1 MGARVA
7 GFDGNRVV
15 EVGASEAVYG
25 EGGFV
30 VELDRF
36 TGPIDLLLH
45 LIREQD
51 IDIFDIPIS
60 QITTQFLEAITGVE
74 VLGLDR
80 AGEFLEMAAVLV
92 RIKAQMLMPRRTA
105 GEGELDDPR
114 AELVR
119 RLLEYEHFTEVA
131 QRLEEAQADRLR
143 KYRRGFVPPRQKPA
157 PIVELTITWEDF
169 YAAAL
174 NVGERQHVAAEHHVK
189 ARAVPLEEKV
199 GLILQTLARLD
210 RIEFRRLVEP
220 FGDRLHGVV
229 TMLAGLE
236 LSKRREV
243 LLRQS
248 APFAALWLYRRTLS
262 DAERVAIDAAP
273 DWAEEAASAVQVA
286 AAADI
291 ADAVRADAGMHDPE
305 TDASAHEPGTDAI
318 IDAGVR
324 DRHHAEPADEAPNA
338 TDADH

>member
-1 MGARVA
+1 MVDVA
-7 GFDGNRVV
+7 Q
-15 EVGASEAVYG
+15 G
-25 EGGFV
+25 EPTFGESGGFV

-51 IDIFDIPIS
+51 IDIFDIPIA
-60 QITTQFLEAITGVE
+60 QITTQFLEAIAGVE
-74 VLGLDR
+74 ALGLDR

-92 RIKAQMLMPRRTA
+92 RIKAQMLMPRRTDID
-105 GEGELDDPR
+105 GDLEYPR

-119 RLLEYEHFTEVA
+119 RLLEYEHFSEVA
-131 QRLEEAQADRLR
+131 SRLEAAQAERLR
-143 KYRRGFVPPRQKPA
+143 KYRRGFIPAREKPA
-157 PIVELTITWEDF
+157 PIVEVRITWEDF

-174 NVGERQHVAAEHHVK
+174 NVGERQQQPAEHHVA
-189 ARAVPLEEKV
+189 ARAVPMEEKV

-220 FGDRLHGVV
+220 FGNRLHGVI

-248 APFAALWLYRRTLS
+248 APFAALWLYRRTLTEAERAAIDVDS
-262 DAERVAIDAAP
+262 VLDDGVDAEPV
-273 DWAEEAASAVQVA
+273 
-286 AAADI
+286 
-291 ADAVRADAGMHDPE
+291 ADADQALAGAGGERA
-305 TDASAHEPGTDAI
+305 
-318 IDAGVR
+318 R
-324 DRHHAEPADEAPNA
+324 APMNE
-338 TDADH
+338 